1 MSNMVLSSTQKWQLL
16 ALTAGVGFL
25 IYLLAPVLTP
35 FVAAALLAYLGDPLC
50 DQLEKRG
57 FSRTIAVVMVFLAM
71 TLSMVAVVLFVV
83 PLLER
88 QIALLFETLPAMLGW
103 IEREALP
110 WVEATLGLEPE
121 LLRVEFLIEQ
131 LRQHWQQAGGIAKTL
146 ITGITTSGFAILAW
160 LVNLLLIPVL
170 VFYFL
175 RDWDV
180 MVARIHELLPRSV
193 EGTVATLA
201 RESDEVLGAFLR
213 GQLTVMVALGIVYSV
228 GLWLV
233 GIKLAP
239 LIGMTAGLISFVP
252 YLGGIVG
259 VGAALLAALVQFGGE
274 WPYLV
279 GVLAVFAV
287 GQTLEGFVLTP
298 WLVGDRIGMHPVA
311 VIFAI
316 MAGGQLFGFLGV
328 LLALP
333 VAAVVMVL
341 LRYVH
346 QRYLDSGLYQ
356 AGQSPAGTTTAPTP
370 ARIEVEPGGEV
381 VEASAE
387 PVSVLAPAAPA
398 ASVDASRQE

>member
-1 MSNMVLSSTQKWQLL
+1 MNSLVLTSTQKWQLL
-16 ALTAGVGFL
+16 ALVGGVGL
-25 IYLLAPVLTP
+25 VIYVLAPVLTP
-35 FVAAALLAYLGDPLC
+35 FAVAALLAYLGDPLC

-57 FSRTIAVVMVFLAM
+57 FSRTAAVVMVFLAM
-71 TLSMVAVVLFVV
+71 TLSVVAFVLFLI
-83 PLLER
+83 PLMER
-88 QIALLFETLPAMLGW
+88 QIALLFETLPAMLSW
-103 IEREALP
+103 IERQALP
-110 WVEATLGLEPE
+110 WVESTLGLEPE
-121 LLRVEFLIEQ
+121 LLRVEYLIEQ
-131 LRQHWQQAGGIAKTL
+131 LRQHWQQAGGIAKTV
-146 ITGITTSGFAILAW
+146 ITGIATSGFAILAW

-180 MVARIHELLPRSV
+180 MVERVDELLPRSI
-193 EGTVATLA
+193 EATVARLA

-213 GQLTVMVALGIVYSV
+213 GQLTVMVALGLVYSI
-228 GLWLV
+228 GLWVV

-274 WPYLV
+274 WPYLL

-333 VAAVVMVL
+333 VAAVVMVV
-341 LRYVH
+341 LRYIH
-346 QRYLDSGLYQ
+346 QRYMDSGLYQ
-356 AGQSPAGTTTAPTP
+356 AGHGSLAEPTP
-370 ARIEVEPGGEV
+370 LPVVVSVGEPAPV
-381 VEASAE
+381 VAQPGAPAVPD
-387 PVSVLAPAAPA
+387 PVSPIAP
-398 ASVDASRQE
+398 ST

>member
-1 MSNMVLSSTQKWQLL
+1 MNGLALSSTQKWQLL
-16 ALTAGVGFL
+16 ALVAGVGL
-25 IYLLAPVLTP
+25 VIYLLAPVLTP
-35 FVAAALLAYLGDPLC
+35 FAMAALLAYLGDPLC

-57 FSRTIAVVMVFLAM
+57 FSRTAAVVMVFLAM
-71 TLSMVAVVLFVV
+71 TLSMVAVVLFLI
-83 PLLER
+83 PLMER
-88 QIALLFETLPAMLGW
+88 QIALLFETLPAMLTW
-103 IEREALP
+103 IERQALP
-110 WVEATLGLEPE
+110 WVETTLGLQPE
-121 LLRVEFLIEQ
+121 LLRVEYLIEQ
-131 LRQHWQQAGGIAKTL
+131 LQQHWQQAGGIAKTV
-146 ITGITTSGFAILAW
+146 IAGIATSGFAIIAW

-180 MVARIHELLPRSV
+180 MVERIDELLPRSI
-193 EGTVATLA
+193 ESTVAMLA

-213 GQLTVMVALGIVYSV
+213 GQLTVMLALGLVYSI
-228 GLWLV
+228 GLWIV

-259 VGAALLAALVQFGGE
+259 VVAALLAALVQFGGE
-274 WPYLV
+274 WPYLLA
-279 GVLAVFAV
+279 VLAVFAV

-341 LRYVH
+341 LRYARE
-346 QRYLDSGLYQ
+346 RYLDSGLYH
-356 AGQSPAGTTTAPTP
+356 AGRGTVTAPMHP
-370 ARIEVEPGGEV
+370 APV
-381 VEASAE
+381 VEVAAP
-387 PVSVLAPAAPA
+387 PVEAPPA
-398 ASVDASRQE
+398 ASPPATPSA

>member
-1 MSNMVLSSTQKWQLL
+1 MNGLALPSTQKWQLL
-16 ALTAGVGFL
+16 ALVAGVGL
-25 IYLLAPVLTP
+25 VIYLLAPVLTP
-35 FVAAALLAYLGDPLC
+35 FAVAALLAYLGDPLC
-50 DQLEKRG
+50 DELEKRG
-57 FSRTIAVVMVFLAM
+57 SSRTAAVVLVFLAM
-71 TLSMVAVVLFVV
+71 TLSLIACVLFLI
-83 PLLER
+83 PLAER
-88 QIALLFETLPAMLGW
+88 QIALLFDTLPAMLGW
-103 IEREALP
+103 IEQRALP
-110 WVEATLGLEPE
+110 WVESTLGLEPE
-121 LLRVEFLIEQ
+121 LLRVEYLIEQ
-131 LRQHWQQAGGIAKTL
+131 LRQHWQQAGGIAKT
-146 ITGITTSGFAILAW
+146 IIAGIATSGFAILAW

-180 MVARIHELLPRSV
+180 MVERIDELLPRSI
-193 EGTVATLA
+193 ESTVALLA
-201 RESDEVLGAFLR
+201 RESDDVLGAFLR
-213 GQLTVMVALGIVYSV
+213 GQLTVMLVLGLIYSI

-233 GIKLAP
+233 GINLAP

-259 VGAALLAALVQFGGE
+259 VAAALLTALVQFGGE
-274 WPYLV
+274 WPYLL

-341 LRYVH
+341 LRYAR
-346 QRYLDSGLYQ
+346 QRYLNSSLYQ
-356 AGQSPAGTTTAPTP
+356 AGLGTMEAPIWPSESAVEVKVEVNVEVPATA
-370 ARIEVEPGGEV
+370 A
-381 VEASAE
+381 AE
-387 PVSVLAPAAPA
+387 QPA
-398 ASVDASRQE
+398 ASPSATSST

>member
-1 MSNMVLSSTQKWQLL
+1 
-16 ALTAGVGFL
+16 
-25 IYLLAPVLTP
+25 
-35 FVAAALLAYLGDPLC
+35 
-50 DQLEKRG
+50 
-57 FSRTIAVVMVFLAM
+57 MVFLAM
-71 TLSMVAVVLFVV
+71 TLSMVAVVLFLV
-83 PLLER
+83 PLMER
-88 QIALLFETLPAMLGW
+88 QIALLFETLPAMLSW
-103 IEREALP
+103 IEQQALP
-110 WVEATLGLEPE
+110 WVETTLGLEPE
-121 LLRVEFLIEQ
+121 LLRVEYLIEQ
-131 LRQHWQQAGGIAKTL
+131 LRQHWQQAGGIAKTV
-146 ITGITTSGFAILAW
+146 IAGIASSGLAIMAW
-160 LVNLLLIPVL
+160 LVNVLLIPVL

-175 RDWDV
+175 RDWDE
-180 MVARIHELLPRSV
+180 MVERIDELLPRSI
-193 EGTVATLA
+193 ESTVARLA

-213 GQLTVMVALGIVYSV
+213 GQLTVMVALGLVYSI
-228 GLWLV
+228 GLWMV

-274 WPYLV
+274 WPYLL

-333 VAAVVMVL
+333 VAAVVMVV

-346 QRYLDSGLYQ
+346 QRYLDSELYQ
-356 AGQSPAGTTTAPTP
+356 AGRG
-370 ARIEVEPGGEV
+370 
-381 VEASAE
+381 SAE
-387 PVSVLAPAAPA
+387 PTSLPVAVSVGEPVAVESEAPAVPEPVRPPTAPSA
-398 ASVDASRQE
+398 

>member
-1 MSNMVLSSTQKWQLL
+1 MNSLALTGTQKWQLL
-16 ALTAGVGFL
+16 ALVGGVGL
-25 IYLLAPVLTP
+25 VVYVLAPVLTP
-35 FVAAALLAYLGDPLC
+35 FAVAALLAYLGDPLC

-57 FSRTIAVVMVFLAM
+57 FSRTAAVVMVFLAM
-71 TLSMVAVVLFVV
+71 TLSMVAVVLFLV
-83 PLLER
+83 PLMER
-88 QIALLFETLPAMLGW
+88 QIALLFETLPAMLSW
-103 IEREALP
+103 IEQQALP
-110 WVEATLGLEPE
+110 WVETTLGLEPE
-121 LLRVEFLIEQ
+121 LLRVEYLIEQ
-131 LRQHWQQAGGIAKTL
+131 LRQHWQQAGGIAKTV
-146 ITGITTSGFAILAW
+146 ITGIASSGLAIMAW
-160 LVNLLLIPVL
+160 LVNVLLIPVL

-180 MVARIHELLPRSV
+180 MVERIDELLPRSI
-193 EGTVATLA
+193 ESTVARLA

-213 GQLTVMVALGIVYSV
+213 GQLTVMVALGLVYSI
-228 GLWLV
+228 GLWMV

-259 VGAALLAALVQFGGE
+259 IGAALLAALVQFGGE
-274 WPYLV
+274 WPYLL

-333 VAAVVMVL
+333 VAAVVMVV

-346 QRYLDSGLYQ
+346 QRYLDSELYQ
-356 AGQSPAGTTTAPTP
+356 AGRG
-370 ARIEVEPGGEV
+370 
-381 VEASAE
+381 SAE
-387 PVSVLAPAAPA
+387 PTSLPVAVSVGEPVAVESEAPAVPEPVRPPTAPSA
-398 ASVDASRQE
+398 

>member
-1 MSNMVLSSTQKWQLL
+1 MNSLALTGTQKWQLL
-16 ALTAGVGFL
+16 ALVGGVGL
-25 IYLLAPVLTP
+25 VVYVLAPVLTP
-35 FVAAALLAYLGDPLC
+35 FAVAALLAYLGDPLC

-57 FSRTIAVVMVFLAM
+57 FSRTAAVVMVFLAM
-71 TLSMVAVVLFVV
+71 TLSMVAVVLFLV
-83 PLLER
+83 PLMER
-88 QIALLFETLPAMLGW
+88 QIALLFETLPAMLSW
-103 IEREALP
+103 IEQQALP
-110 WVEATLGLEPE
+110 WVETTLGLEPE
-121 LLRVEFLIEQ
+121 LLRVEYLIEQ
-131 LRQHWQQAGGIAKTL
+131 LRQHWQQAGGIAKTV
-146 ITGITTSGFAILAW
+146 ITGIATSGLAIMAW
-160 LVNLLLIPVL
+160 LVNVLLIPVL

-180 MVARIHELLPRSV
+180 MVERIDELLPRSI
-193 EGTVATLA
+193 ESTVARLA

-213 GQLTVMVALGIVYSV
+213 GQLTVMVALGLVYSI
-228 GLWLV
+228 GLWMV

-274 WPYLV
+274 WPYLL

-333 VAAVVMVL
+333 VAAVVMVV

-346 QRYLDSGLYQ
+346 QRYLDSELYQ
-356 AGQSPAGTTTAPTP
+356 AGRG
-370 ARIEVEPGGEV
+370 
-381 VEASAE
+381 SAE
-387 PVSVLAPAAPA
+387 PTSLPVAVSVGEPVAVESEAPAVPEPVRPPTAPSA
-398 ASVDASRQE
+398 

>member
-1 MSNMVLSSTQKWQLL
+1 MSSMVLSSTQKWQLL
-16 ALTAGVGFL
+16 ALSGGVGVL

-35 FVAAALLAYLGDPLC
+35 FAAAALLAYLGDPLC
-50 DQLEKRG
+50 DQLEARG
-57 FSRTIAVVMVFLAM
+57 FSRTVAVVLVFLAM
-71 TLSMVAVVLFVV
+71 TLSMVAVVLFLI
-83 PLLER
+83 PLMER
-88 QIALLFETLPAMLGW
+88 QIALLFETLPAMLSW
-103 IEREALP
+103 IEQQALP
-110 WVEATLGLEPE
+110 WVESTFGLQPE
-121 LLRVEFLIEQ
+121 LLRMEYLIEQ
-131 LRQHWQQAGGIAKTL
+131 LRQHWQQAGGIAKTV
-146 ITGITTSGFAILAW
+146 ITGIASSGFAILAW

-180 MVARIHELLPRSV
+180 MIQRIDELLPRSI
-193 EGTVATLA
+193 ESTVARLA

-274 WPYLV
+274 WPYLL

-298 WLVGDRIGMHPVA
+298 WLVGDKIGMHPVA

-333 VAAVVMVL
+333 VAAIVMVL
-341 LRYVH
+341 LRYAH

-356 AGQSPAGTTTAPTP
+356 AGQPLSLA
-370 ARIEVEPGGEV
+370 
-381 VEASAE
+381 EASVGA
-387 PVSVLAPAAPA
+387 PSVDAASAAPAAPSPA
-398 ASVDASRQE
+398 ALADPPADAAEPPRP

>member
-1 MSNMVLSSTQKWQLL
+1 MSSLALTSTQKWQLL
-16 ALTAGVGFL
+16 ALVGGVGL
-25 IYLLAPVLTP
+25 VIYVLAPVLTP
-35 FVAAALLAYLGDPLC
+35 FAVAALLAYLGDPLC

-57 FSRTIAVVMVFLAM
+57 FSRTAAVVMVFLAM
-71 TLSMVAVVLFVV
+71 TLSMVAVVLFLI
-83 PLLER
+83 PLMER
-88 QIALLFETLPAMLGW
+88 QIALLFETLPAMLTW
-103 IEREALP
+103 IERQALP
-110 WVEATLGLEPE
+110 WVETTLGLEPE
-121 LLRVEFLIEQ
+121 LLRVEYLIEQ
-131 LRQHWQQAGGIAKTL
+131 LRLHWQQAGGIAKTV
-146 ITGITTSGFAILAW
+146 ITGIATSGFAIIAW

-180 MVARIHELLPRSV
+180 MVERVDELLPRSI
-193 EGTVATLA
+193 EETVARLA

-213 GQLTVMVALGIVYSV
+213 GQLTVMVALGLVYSI
-228 GLWLV
+228 GLWMV

-274 WPYLV
+274 WPYLL

-298 WLVGDRIGMHPVA
+298 WLVGDKIGMHPVA

-316 MAGGQLFGFLGV
+316 MAGGQMFGFLGV

-333 VAAVVMVL
+333 VAAIVMVL
-341 LRYVH
+341 LRYAH
-346 QRYLDSGLYQ
+346 QRYIDSGLYQ
-356 AGQSPAGTTTAPTP
+356 AGRGSVADPTP
-370 ARIEVEPGGEV
+370 V
-381 VEASAE
+381 AE
-387 PVSVLAPAAPA
+387 PEPVVAVSAPVGPEVPATMERPPAAPSA
-398 ASVDASRQE
+398 

>member
-1 MSNMVLSSTQKWQLL
+1 MNSMALSSTQKWQLL
-16 ALTAGVGFL
+16 ALTGGIGFL

-50 DQLEKRG
+50 DQLETRG
-57 FSRTIAVVMVFLAM
+57 FSRTVAVVMVFLAM
-71 TLSMVAVVLFVV
+71 TLSMVAVVLFLV

-88 QIALLFETLPAMLGW
+88 QIALLFETLPAMLNW

-131 LRQHWQQAGGIAKTL
+131 LRQHWQQAGGIAKTV
-146 ITGITTSGFAILAW
+146 IAGITTSGFAILAW

-180 MVARIHELLPRSV
+180 MVGRIHELLPRSI
-193 EGTVATLA
+193 EGTVARLA

-274 WPYLV
+274 WPHLL

-356 AGQSPAGTTTAPTP
+356 AGKGMEVTSPPPTP
-370 ARIEVEPGGEV
+370 TF
-381 VEASAE
+381 AE
-387 PVSVLAPAAPA
+387 IAT
-398 ASVDASRQE
+398 ASVVPPVAAVSTDDSVSKQT